1 MTKANS
7 NNKIWPL
14 LWCDTDKKNIWIL
27 NFIISGTGEGLFDHI
42 AECLSDFV
50 YSREIQDQI
59 LPLGFTFSFP
69 CAQEGLAKAKLVKW
83 TKGFSCSDVEG
94 HDVVQKLQE
103 AIQRRGDVKIEVV
116 PYFQPQKR
124 PQKSNGFS
132 WNPLKFGKKLFSY
145 IFHTLLRTP
154 SYFLDNIFWS
164 ERPMQLSQC
173 VFRKDHTLISLI
185 NVALRLFLL
194 GKYSRPYAVTKDPSL
209 IHFRK
214 NNWKNGRK

>member
-1 MTKANS
+1 M
-7 NNKIWPL
+7 
-14 LWCDTDKKNIWIL
+14 

-132 WNPLKFGKKLFSY
+132 WNPLKFGKNFSH
-145 IFHTLLRTP
+145 IFFIRFYVLL
-154 SYFLDNIFWS
+154 LIFWTISFDQKGLCSFLNAFS
-164 ERPMQLSQC
+164 EKIILLS
-173 VFRKDHTLISLI
+173 L
-185 NVALRLFLL
+185 
-194 GKYSRPYAVTKDPSL
+194 
-209 IHFRK
+209 
-214 NNWKNGRK
+214 